1 MQVCVA
7 TFYKFVA
14 LPDYQALKPTWY
26 QHFQQLGLRGSLL
39 LAAEG
44 LNATLAGTPAAM
56 SEALDYLRQDPRLS
70 DLSAKFSQA
79 PEMPFQRLKVRL
91 KREIVHLG
99 VPEVDPTQQVGTYV
113 PPQQWNQLLQDP
125 EVVLIDTR
133 NTYETAIGTF
143 SGAVDPGLEAFE
155 EFPAYVQNQLNPQQ
169 HRKIA
174 MFCTGG
180 IRCEKASAY
189 MLQQGFAEVYHLE
202 GGILRYLEEVSPE
215 QSLWQGECFVFDDRV
230 AVDHALQPTGRYICR
245 RCNQAFQGTPSQLA
259 DGRDACVDCST
270 QSMAKVSANP

>member
-1 MQVCVA
+1 MQVSVA

-14 LPDYQALKPTWY
+14 LPDYQQLKPLWLER
-26 QHFQQLGLRGSLL
+26 FAQLELRGSLL

-44 LNATLAGTPAAM
+44 LNATLAGTSTAIAA
-56 SEALDYLRQDPRLS
+56 ALDYLRQDPRLS
-70 DLSAKFSQA
+70 DLTAKFSQA
-79 PEMPFQRLKVRL
+79 PSMPFQRLKVRL

-99 VPEVDPTQQVGTYV
+99 IPEVDPTQQVGTYV

-125 EVVLIDTR
+125 DVVLIDTR

-143 SGAVDPGLEAFE
+143 QNALDPGLSAFE
-155 EFPAYVQNQLNPQQ
+155 EFPAYVENTLNPQQ

-189 MLQQGFAEVYHLE
+189 MLQQGFSEVYHLE
-202 GGILRYLEEVSPE
+202 GGILRYLEEVPVAE
-215 QSLWQGECFVFDDRV
+215 SLWQGECFVFDDRV

-245 RCNQAFQGTPSQLA
+245 GCNQAFSGTPAQLA
-259 DGRDACVDCST
+259 DGREACSACST
-270 QSMAKVSANP
+270 QSMAKVSVKA